1 VAVRQIAK
9 GVDFLA
15 SAAAQNPAAQEEEGD
30 IRTQAGP
37 TSEPGLEV
45 EPVSAQMLQ
54 SHEGRRSIAARP
66 TQATARR
73 DLLLQ
78 PNLDSALGLS
88 SAPPELASLVHQVAS
103 AGRDCGVSTFHMHTA
118 RPRRELN
125 LQVIVQ
131 VDGLIK
137 GSDFVVAI
145 WTLPKDSQPEID
157 LGKGLKRNGVF
168 HEGRERGKS

>member
-1 VAVRQIAK
+1 VAARQIAK

-15 SAAAQNPAAQEEEGD
+15 SATAQNPAAQEEEGD

-37 TSEPGLEV
+37 TPEPGLEV
-45 EPVSAQMLQ
+45 EPVPAQMLQ
-54 SHEGRRSIAARP
+54 SHHCRRGIAARP

-78 PNLDSALGLS
+78 PNLDSALDPS
-88 SAPPELASLVHQVAS
+88 SALPELASLVHQIAS
-103 AGRDCGVSTFHMHTA
+103 AGGDCVVSTFHMHTVRA
-118 RPRRELN
+118 RRELN

-145 WTLPKDSQPEID
+145 WTLPKDSQPQID
-157 LGKGLKRNGVF
+157 LGKGVKRNGMF
-168 HEGRERGKS
+168 HEGRE